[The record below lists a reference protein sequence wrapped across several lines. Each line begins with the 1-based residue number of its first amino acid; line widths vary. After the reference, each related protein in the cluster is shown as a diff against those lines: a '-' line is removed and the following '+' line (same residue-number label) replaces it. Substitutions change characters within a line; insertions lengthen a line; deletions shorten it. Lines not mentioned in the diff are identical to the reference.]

1 MKLYGGASRN
11 RKRSIAALIAIVLI
25 FCASVGGTIAYL
37 VTNTQEVTNT
47 FTPSDVEIKINEKK
61 TDDGET
67 KTSITIENVE
77 DAAKEDIPCYIRVKL
92 VSNMQD
98 KDGNVL
104 DSADVPEFTLNTAD
118 WIKGD
123 NGYYY
128 YKHVVNVGASTN
140 NLIAADSKMTLANGQ
155 AVEVLAEAIQ
165 SVPTSAVKEAWPAVK
180 VGANNQLVL
189 ASSEGG
195 AES

>member
-47 FTPSDVEIKINEKK
+47 FTPSDVSISIVEKFENNVK
-61 TDDGET
+61 S
-67 KTSITIENVE
+67 SITVLNENKTENV
-77 DAAKEDIPCYIRVKL
+77 PCYIRVKL

-98 KDGNVL
+98 KNGNVTGSKAIP
-104 DSADVPEFTLNTAD
+104 DFTLNDTD
-118 WIKGD
+118 WLAAGD
-123 NGYYY
+123 GYYY
-128 YKHVVNVGASTN
+128 YKHVVNVGASTSD
-140 NLIAADSKMTLANGQ
+140 LLAAGSQMQLAAGQ
-155 AVEVLAEAIQ
+155 AVEVLAEGIQ
-165 SVPTSAVKEAWPAVK
+165 SVPASAVNEAWPAVK

-195 AES
+195 EQP

>member
-47 FTPSDVEIKINEKK
+47 FTPSDVEIKINETK
-61 TDDGET
+61 TDDGKT
-67 KTSITIENVE
+67 KTSITIENVD

-98 KDGNVL
+98 KNGNVTG
-104 DSADVPEFTLNTAD
+104 SAEVPTFQLGSDWLNA
-118 WIKGD
+118 GD
-123 NGYYY
+123 GYYY
-128 YKHVVNVGASTN
+128 YKKVVPVDKSTS
-140 NLIAADSKMTLANGQ
+140 NLLAENSQMQLAANQ
-155 AVEVLAEAIQ
+155 AVEVLAEGIQ
-165 SVPTSAVKEAWPAVK
+165 SVPASAVNEAWPAVK
-180 VGANNQLVL
+180 VGANSQLVL
-189 ASSEGG
+189 ASK
-195 AES
+195 